1 MNNVLLAK
9 RKLSSLENITS
20 KTLKDTKLFHE
31 EFMLIS
37 IEVEHYCIFKEI
49 IRLMECQ
56 RSDTEKDQLI
66 KDGKRIRIY
75 EMNKQS

>member
-1 MNNVLLAK
+1 M
-9 RKLSSLENITS
+9 
-20 KTLKDTKLFHE
+20 LF
-31 EFMLIS
+31 S
-37 IEVEHYCIFKEI
+37 IEVEDYCIFKEI

-75 EMNKQS
+75 EMNKQSWLMINQWLNQSKHW

>member
-1 MNNVLLAK
+1 M
-9 RKLSSLENITS
+9 
-20 KTLKDTKLFHE
+20 LF
-31 EFMLIS
+31 S

-66 KDGKRIRIY
+66 KDGKMIRIY
-75 EMNKQS
+75 EMNKQSWLMINQWLNQSKHW

>member
-1 MNNVLLAK
+1 M
-9 RKLSSLENITS
+9 
-20 KTLKDTKLFHE
+20 LF
-31 EFMLIS
+31 S
-37 IEVEHYCIFKEI
+37 IEVEHYYIFKEI

-75 EMNKQS
+75 EMNKQSWLMINQWLNQSKHW

>member
-1 MNNVLLAK
+1 M
-9 RKLSSLENITS
+9 
-20 KTLKDTKLFHE
+20 LF
-31 EFMLIS
+31 S

>member
-1 MNNVLLAK
+1 M
-9 RKLSSLENITS
+9 
-20 KTLKDTKLFHE
+20 LF
-31 EFMLIS
+31 S
-37 IEVEHYCIFKEI
+37 IEVEHCCIFKEI

-75 EMNKQS
+75 EMNKQSWLMINQWLNQSKHW